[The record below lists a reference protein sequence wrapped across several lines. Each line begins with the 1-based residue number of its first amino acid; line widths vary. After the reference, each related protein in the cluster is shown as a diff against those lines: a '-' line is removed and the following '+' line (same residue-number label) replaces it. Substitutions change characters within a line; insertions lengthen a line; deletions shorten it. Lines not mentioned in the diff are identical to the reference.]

1 MKIVN
6 QSAHIIEPTAPMKHI
21 ERIGRVCYKSED
33 KIDDGTDKNFVKML
47 FSRKHFA
54 MLEHYRFI
62 MRVPCVIYKHL
73 AEARPRHVE
82 MTNENNN
89 YIISLNARALIGLQ
103 ENCSPYSTVAGLI
116 IAGIR
121 DELIGHIV
129 KRYDCHELFG
139 WSRDKSVI
147 LSANVEFIENNE
159 LAMLSPHEYSRHGWF
174 SAHFITDRGITHELV
189 RHREEIS
196 FAQESTRYCNYGSDR
211 FDDITVID
219 QDFEDGSYIRD
230 QWIIGCEMACDCYSR
245 MLSNNVTPQMARS
258 VLPTCLKTEIIMT
271 APIYEWNHVF
281 DLRLNGITGAPHPKM
296 KELMRML
303 CDDIQRRENNDTC
316 SNHKRN

>member
-1 MKIVN
+1 MKIMN
-6 QSAHIIEPTAPMKHI
+6 QSAHIIEPTTPMKHI

-33 KIDDGTDKNFVKML
+33 KIGDGTDKNFVKML

-73 AEARPRHVE
+73 SEARPKHIE

-89 YIISLNARALIGLQ
+89 FMISLNARALIELR

-121 DELIGHIV
+121 DELIGHII

-139 WSRDKSVI
+139 VSRDKNVI
-147 LSANVEFIENNE
+147 LSANVEFVENSKS
-159 LAMLSPHEYSRHGWF
+159 AMSPYEYSRHGWF

-189 RHREEIS
+189 RHREETS

-219 QDFEDGSYIRD
+219 QGFEDGYVRD
-230 QWIIGCEMACDCYSR
+230 QWIVACETACDCYSR
-245 MLSNNVTPQMARS
+245 MINNVHENQTPQMARS

-271 APIYEWNHVF
+271 APVYEWYHVF
-281 DLRLNGITGAPHPKM
+281 DLRLFGTTGAPHPKM
-296 KELMRML
+296 RELIQML
-303 CDDIQRRENNDTC
+303 YDEIYTREGE
-316 SNHKRN
+316 